1 MIVYFAA
8 TLFLLTLAQQ
18 PNPPNWPKNV
28 YVFDPSSSSS
38 TQSTINSV
46 FSQMGGH
53 TPPFNG
59 QWSNNRYAFLF
70 KPGNHNVQVSV
81 GFYTSVIG
89 LGNSPS
95 DTTVSSLQCPNGDFD
110 YTGGALDNF
119 WRSAENIAAG
129 ASLWAVSQACP
140 LRRVSIRGDLA
151 LYQYNSG
158 CCAGEASGG
167 YLGDS
172 TVSGTITSGSQQQWF
187 TRNTQLGNWA
197 GGVWNMVFVGNS
209 GHATPDHCSNAGGNP
224 WTTVGQTPVIAEKP
238 YIAINAQGKYTLR
251 VPHVETNKVGPTSNY
266 NNVDQHDFSQVYVA
280 TESDSAATINS
291 HLSQGL
297 HVVLTP
303 GNYQFS
309 EALVIS
315 QANTVVIGIGF
326 PVLTATNGN
335 AVIQVN
341 DVDGVRVGGFIF
353 QAGRTKS
360 QTLIEWGQTKN
371 YGNPSNPG
379 IMYDMFG
386 RVGGTNNPGQYQVSA
401 TVMVTINHRYVVLDN
416 SWLWRADHD
425 ISGSVKAGQNPSQ
438 NGLLVNGDNVVTY
451 ALAVEH
457 HLQDGIVWN
466 GDAGR
471 CYFYQCELPYDV
483 NEQQFGTPGY
493 SGYKVGNT
501 VKTHTAWGV
510 GIYSFFRDFT
520 VTTPSG
526 IKSPTSSG
534 IRFIHPFTRYL
545 SGNGA
550 IAHVLDD
557 TGRAVNASSPLAYI
571 C

>member
-1 MIVYFAA
+1 
-8 TLFLLTLAQQ
+8 
-18 PNPPNWPKNV
+18 
-28 YVFDPSSSSS
+28 
-38 TQSTINSV
+38 
-46 FSQMGGH
+46 
-53 TPPFNG
+53 
-59 QWSNNRYAFLF
+59 
-70 KPGNHNVQVSV
+70 
-81 GFYTSVIG
+81 
-89 LGNSPS
+89 
-95 DTTVSSLQCPNGDFD
+95 
-110 YTGGALDNF
+110 
-119 WRSAENIAAG
+119 
-129 ASLWAVSQACP
+129 
-140 LRRVSIRGDLA
+140 
-151 LYQYNSG
+151 
-158 CCAGEASGG
+158 
-167 YLGDS
+167 
-172 TVSGTITSGSQQQWF
+172 
-187 TRNTQLGNWA
+187 
-197 GGVWNMVFVGNS
+197 
-209 GHATPDHCSNAGGNP
+209 
-224 WTTVGQTPVIAEKP
+224 VGQTPVIAEKP
-238 YIAINAQGKYTLR
+238 YISINAQGKYTLR
-251 VPHVETNKVGPTSNY
+251 VPRVETNKVGPTSNF
-266 NNVDQHDFSQVYVA
+266 NNVDQHDFSQVFVA

-315 QANTVVIGIGF
+315 RANTVVLGIGF
-326 PVLTATNGN
+326 PVLTATGGN

-353 QAGRTKS
+353 QAGRSKS
-360 QTLIEWGQTKN
+360 QTLIQWGQTKN
-371 YGNPSNPG
+371 YGNPSSPG
-379 IMYDMFG
+379 FMYDMFG
-386 RVGGTNNPGQYQVSA
+386 RIGGTNNPSQYQVSA
-401 TVMVTINHRYVVLDN
+401 DVMITINHKYVVLDN

-438 NGLLVNGDNVVTY
+438 NGLVVNGDNVVTY

-457 HLQDGIVWN
+457 HLQDGVVWN

-483 NEQQFGTPGY
+483 TEQQFGTPGY
-493 SGYKVGNT
+493 AGYKVGNT
-501 VKTHTAWGV
+501 VRTHTAWGV

-550 IAHVLDD
+550 ISHILDD